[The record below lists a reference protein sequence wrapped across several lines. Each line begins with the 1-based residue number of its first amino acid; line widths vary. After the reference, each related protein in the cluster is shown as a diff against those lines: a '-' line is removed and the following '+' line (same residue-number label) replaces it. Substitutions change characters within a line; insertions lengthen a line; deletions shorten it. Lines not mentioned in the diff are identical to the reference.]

1 MKTVACAGAF
11 ALLLT
16 ASAAAKPAT
25 AITTVNLR
33 AEANTTSAILSK
45 IPGGSRIEIGDCTEG
60 WCTVTFQG
68 QSGFA
73 IATALDT
80 TGRGAPRAVRRAL
93 PPGVDPDDDFTPVGR
108 PYPRPPG
115 YVVGPPGYGPPVVY
129 GPGPYYYGGP
139 GPYWGGY
146 YGPRWGWGWRRW

>member
-1 MKTVACAGAF
+1 MKTLLCAGAF

-45 IPGGSRIEIGDCTEG
+45 IPGGARLEIGDCTEG
-60 WCTVTFQG
+60 WCAVTFQG
-68 QSGFA
+68 MSGFA

-80 TGRGAPRAVRRAL
+80 TGRVVRRAPAR
-93 PPGVDPDDDFTPVGR
+93 PPGVGPDDDFEPVA
-108 PYPRPPG
+108 PG
-115 YVVGPPGYGPPVVY
+115 NGPAYAVAPPPVVY
-129 GPGPYYYGGP
+129 YGPRPYWGPYY
-139 GPYWGGY
+139 GY
-146 YGPRWGWGWRRW
+146 RRYWGWRRW